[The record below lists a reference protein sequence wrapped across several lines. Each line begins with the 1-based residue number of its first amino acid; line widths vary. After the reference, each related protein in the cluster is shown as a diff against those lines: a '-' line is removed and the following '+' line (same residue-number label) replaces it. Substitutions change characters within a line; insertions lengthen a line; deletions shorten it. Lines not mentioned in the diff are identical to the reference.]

1 MAEWRNEGVKQFWAD
16 VGERLKLTRH
26 LLNIAEQEAADAM
39 LVTLRTYCRWERG
52 DLHQDNLVGVL
63 NFCETYGLAPASRNE
78 RPPTPHRGS
87 RRCRGARAL
96 ISVLKGG
103 A

>member
-63 NFCETYGLAPASRNE
+63 NFCETYGLDYAWLLGDLKHSD
-78 RPPTPHRGS
+78 PPRFRLRLVS
-87 RRCRGARAL
+87 
-96 ISVLKGG
+96 
-103 A
+103 